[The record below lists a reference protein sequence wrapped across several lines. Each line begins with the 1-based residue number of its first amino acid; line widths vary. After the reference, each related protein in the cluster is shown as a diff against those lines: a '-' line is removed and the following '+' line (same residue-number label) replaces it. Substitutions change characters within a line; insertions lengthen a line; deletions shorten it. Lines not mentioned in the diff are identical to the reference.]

1 MFEYHYYDVVMH
13 MLSVYSFENG
23 TNEHSLHTSNSIL
36 KMGYGYSLIMSDFPP
51 NALRVK
57 PHWSSVARDTYSQVL
72 SIK

>member
-1 MFEYHYYDVVMH
+1 
-13 MLSVYSFENG
+13 
-23 TNEHSLHTSNSIL
+23 
-36 KMGYGYSLIMSDFPP
+36 MGYGYSLIMSDFPP